1 VEAAVAVAVAG
12 VCFSEAVVAAAVDRR
27 DPTMAECGDQ
37 VTVPDP
43 AVVVEIVAGAAV
55 TATVVA

>member
-1 VEAAVAVAVAG
+1 MAVAG